1 MMRFHTPHFTSER
14 AKEKNQTLDTMLLSM
29 LWYYIN
35 IDMHEEGY
43 MFLHRDSERERLDLV
58 GAPCNERGKGRE
70 MERG

>member
-1 MMRFHTPHFTSER
+1 
-14 AKEKNQTLDTMLLSM
+14 MLLSM